1 MREKSTD
8 DLKQE
13 LMEQASLDQYI
24 TENEA
29 YFVETDLAAVL
40 TKLYEKCGLSK
51 AELARRAGMSEVYLH
66 QVFSGRRKPSRD
78 RLLCICLGL
87 EATLDEV
94 QRLLKQAGYAPLYP
108 RRKRE
113 AIIAHG
119 VVHHTPLREIN
130 DKLFIE
136 NEKTLF

>member
-1 MREKSTD
+1 MREKTTD
-8 DLKQE
+8 DLSQE
-13 LMEQASLDQYI
+13 LMSQPNLDQYI

-29 YFVETDLAAVL
+29 YFADTDISAFLAGI
-40 TKLYEKCGLSK
+40 YEKCGLSK
-51 AELARRAGMSEVYLH
+51 AALARRSGMSEVYLH

-94 QRLLKQAGYAPLYP
+94 QKLLKQAGYAPLYP

>member
-1 MREKSTD
+1 MEHKSTD
-8 DLKQE
+8 DLQQE
-13 LMEQASLDQYI
+13 LMEQPNLNAYI
-24 TENEA
+24 RDNQEE
-29 YFVETDLAAVL
+29 FSDSSMLRLLAGL
-40 TKLYEKCGLSK
+40 FDRKKLSK
-51 AELARRAGMSEVYLH
+51 AEMARQAGISEVYLH

-78 RLLCICLGL
+78 RLLCICLGV

-94 QRLLKQAGYAPLYP
+94 QKLLKQAGYAPLYP

-113 AIIAHG
+113 AIVAHG
-119 VVHHTPLREIN
+119 IVHHTPLREIN